1 MAAENVSF
9 ELLMTSQSAEDAITK
24 VLDKLKSLEK
34 AVKISIDT
42 SDIQRQLNGIK
53 IPQVKMEGA
62 SGFDSKAAYNKSQEE
77 IARKRAEAAM
87 YASDAKLA
95 AQRESFAY
103 KLKEKELALAKKN
116 ELAIE
121 KLKLKV
127 AAKAS
132 APPKAPEAASFKL
145 LNALVPSVG
154 SKINDLRSK
163 ITGVAT
169 ALKGV
174 SADTG
179 VWAKALEGIAM
190 AGPEV
195 VAAVLAIGAT
205 IGIMAN
211 SIYKAAIESA
221 NLNGKLMQLQN
232 RYGTGKRES
241 VDMFDSLRTA
251 AQNSLM
257 SIEEVDE
264 AVMSFKGA
272 GFNSQES
279 FHMQAVMAD
288 LQAKM
293 GGGQAGKA
301 LGEAFKRFADV
312 SGGKGI
318 ASVTDLNDITR
329 GGAPVDAEK
338 VLRQIAKVSGS
349 KELALAIKPN
359 MKMQEYQKIVDR
371 FKITGKQFALATDAT
386 LTEIMNPSGEAGGLA
401 KAFAMADMNKQ
412 IENLQ
417 MNFSKMFSMGDTSP
431 LMKTINKMNE
441 WFISTEGKAFA
452 KSMGDMFT
460 KLFSIMG
467 DGAVPASLLEFLFR
481 GIGFSVYAT
490 TSAIGFMAG
499 SFYVVGGIITG
510 VIATLRILW
519 NTLEAVYQK
528 LKNPTSKFKIDISG
542 ATQMVS
548 DYHAKAKSFFETL
561 NGIKEAGKELAFS
574 STEEKVRKLNEATE
588 AEAMKDPAYAAKQAE
603 AARIGALQ
611 AQGGTVLPPVNTT
624 AGEGLNQL
632 MQKAPVTNNN
642 NIQIYLTTDG
652 SPEEI
657 GGAVKKGVEGALVS
671 HAAMM
676 GTK

>member
-24 VLDKLKSLEK
+24 VLDKLKLLENK
-34 AVKISIDT
+34 IKISIDT

-62 SGFDSKAAYNKSQEE
+62 SGFDSKAAYNASQEK
-77 IARKRAEAAM
+77 IATERANAAKYVM
-87 YASDAKLA
+87 DAKIA
-95 AQRESFAY
+95 AQRELLDF
-103 KLKEKELALAKKN
+103 KRREKDLALALRNEREAEKERRKN
-116 ELAIE
+116 E
-121 KLKLKV
+121 
-127 AAKAS
+127 AKS
-132 APPKAPEAASFKL
+132 QKPLRAPEANSFKL

-154 SKINDLRSK
+154 SKINDLRGK
-163 ITGVAT
+163 ITSVAT
-169 ALKGV
+169 AMKGV

-179 VWAKALEGIAM
+179 IWAKALEGIAA

-195 VAAVLAIGAT
+195 VAVVVAIGAS
-205 IGIMAN
+205 IGIMVG

-232 RYGTGKRES
+232 RYGIGKRES

-272 GFNSQES
+272 GFNAQES

-371 FKITGKQFALATDAT
+371 FKITGKQFALATNAT

-417 MNFSKMFSMGDTSP
+417 LNFSKMFSMGDTSP

-441 WFISTEGKAFA
+441 WFMSTEGKAFA

-467 DGAVPASLLEFLFR
+467 DGAGPASLLEFLFR
-481 GIGFSVYAT
+481 GIGYAVYNTTISVGILGGAFF
-490 TSAIGFMAG
+490 AAG
-499 SFYVVGGIITG
+499 AVIVGL
-510 VIATLRILW
+510 VADLW
-519 NTLEAVYQK
+519 MLEKVLEAVYQK
-528 LKNPTSKFKIDISG
+528 MKNPSAKFHIDKTDIDKLTSGYEEKG
-542 ATQMVS
+542 
-548 DYHAKAKSFFETL
+548 KSFFNSL
-561 NGIKEAGKELAFS
+561 KGVAEASGNLAFG
-574 STEEKVRKLNEATE
+574 STEEKVRKLNEATK

-611 AQGGTVLPPVNTT
+611 AQGGTVLPPVNIT

-632 MQKAPVTNNN
+632 MQSAPITNNN
-642 NIQIYLTTDG
+642 NIQIHLTTDG